1 MIAMTDA
8 SMKARVRNLARQTGL
23 SPQIVLQMHLLER
36 LLERFSKSR
45 YAGNVVLKGGM
56 LIASMAGIDQ
66 RTTMDMDATVTGMT
80 VDEDHVRQMLEEVCS
95 ISGID
100 PLTFELTRIESI
112 REEDEYPGFRAHV
125 TARFRKVRGS
135 LKVDITTGDSL
146 VPGALEYPY
155 SPILGGDDIPVLS
168 YAPETVLAEKF
179 ETIIRRGELN
189 GRARDFYNVV
199 LLTRLY
205 RDTLDWDALAAA
217 IQATAKR
224 RGSDKALNAWRSIL
238 EAVRTSGY
246 IRHTIWEPYAD
257 ANLYAA
263 NITIDDAVEACINIG
278 ERVNLR

>member
-189 GRARDFYNVV
+189 GRARDFYDVV

>member
-179 ETIIRRGELN
+179 ESIIRRGELN
-189 GRARDFYNVV
+189 GRARDFYDVV

-224 RGSDKALNAWRSIL
+224 RGSDKALNAWRSTL